1 MTRTE
6 LIVRTQQRLP
16 EMSLQQ
22 VSDCCSALLESLAD
36 ALANGHGVTLPRVG
50 EFIIKRHKAR
60 VGSDPRNGKER
71 TIPSCAVV
79 QFYPHQSVKDR
90 LNSKGIADS

>member
-6 LIVRTQQRLP
+6 LIVRTHERLP
-16 EMSLQQ
+16 DMTLEQ
-22 VSDCCSALLESLAD
+22 VMACCGALLESIGD

-60 VGSDPRNGKER
+60 IGHDHRSGRER
-71 TIPSCAVV
+71 GIPSCAVV
-79 QFYPHQSVKDR
+79 HFYPHKSLKDR
-90 LNSKGIADS
+90 LNKTNS